1 MAAAGTSTVT
11 FTVTEVARIEG
22 AGRLAALAAI
32 EIELDGIAL
41 TVQGVRVVRQ
51 SNRITTEAPRYRDPR
66 TGQWL
71 PALILR
77 TSSVPRLAASFNG
90 SSWARGARA
99 SLPFSTSRSR
109 AALTSGACRAG

>member
-1 MAAAGTSTVT
+1 MDAAATTTVT
-11 FTVTEVARIEG
+11 FTVTDVERIKG

-51 SNRITTEAPRYRDPR
+51 NNRITTEAPRYRDPR

-71 PALILR
+71 PALILPDELGAAIARELHRIVMSPPR
-77 TSSVPRLAASFNG
+77 TR
-90 SSWARGARA
+90 
-99 SLPFSTSRSR
+99 
-109 AALTSGACRAG
+109 

>member
-1 MAAAGTSTVT
+1 MAAGGTATVT
-11 FTVTEVARIEG
+11 FTVTDVERIEG

-66 TGQWL
+66 TGQWR
-71 PALILR
+71 PALIL
-77 TSSVPRLAASFNG
+77 PDELGAAIG
-90 SSWARGARA
+90 REVQRIVMGRRRAR
-99 SLPFSTSRSR
+99 
-109 AALTSGACRAG
+109 

>member
-1 MAAAGTSTVT
+1 MDAAGTATVT
-11 FTVTEVARIEG
+11 FTVTDVERIEG

-51 SNRITTEAPRYRDPR
+51 RNRITAEAPRYRDPR

-71 PALILR
+71 QALIL
-77 TSSVPRLAASFNG
+77 PDELGAAIG
-90 SSWARGARA
+90 RELQRIVMGQRRAR
-99 SLPFSTSRSR
+99 
-109 AALTSGACRAG
+109 

>member
-1 MAAAGTSTVT
+1 MAAAGTATVT
-11 FTVTEVARIEG
+11 FTVTDVERIEG

-66 TGQWL
+66 TGQWR
-71 PALILR
+71 PALIL
-77 TSSVPRLAASFNG
+77 PDELGAAIG
-90 SSWARGARA
+90 RELQRIIIGR
-99 SLPFSTSRSR
+99 R
-109 AALTSGACRAG
+109 RAG

>member
-1 MAAAGTSTVT
+1 MAAAGTATVT
-11 FTVTEVARIEG
+11 FTVTDVERIEG

-66 TGQWL
+66 TGQWR
-71 PALILR
+71 PALIL
-77 TSSVPRLAASFNG
+77 PDELGAAIG
-90 SSWARGARA
+90 REVQRIVMGQRRAR
-99 SLPFSTSRSR
+99 
-109 AALTSGACRAG
+109 

>member
-1 MAAAGTSTVT
+1 MAAAGTATVT
-11 FTVTEVARIEG
+11 FTVTDVARIEG

-71 PALILR
+71 PALILPDELGAAIGR
-77 TSSVPRLAASFNG
+77 ELQRIVMGPR
-90 SSWARGARA
+90 RVR
-99 SLPFSTSRSR
+99 
-109 AALTSGACRAG
+109 